1 MTLMRQYFRDLWW
14 IALGY
19 FVLLEG
25 AMVAAILYWPQFR
38 DNIPA
43 IAKLVPFQA
52 LQDLIEH
59 MHQSGYWPYFAV
71 QHWFKGCSLFGVAAI
86 AFMGSGIIAREADQ
100 RTAEF
105 LLSRPISRRQVLLS
119 RFTVLALAT
128 CIPVYVTSLSAIWIS
143 ASVGEYMSVN
153 EILLSATYMSCFL
166 IMMCGLVTMLSAMS
180 TNQFRAGTILI
191 GIVLLNFAIY
201 LVQSIDMY
209 SLFKTIDVWAFM
221 DIHMGNTPWNM
232 VGIFVGVTIVEL
244 TIADWVFRR
253 RTF

>member
-1 MTLMRQYFRDLWW
+1 
-14 IALGY
+14 
-19 FVLLEG
+19 
-25 AMVAAILYWPQFR
+25 
-38 DNIPA
+38 
-43 IAKLVPFQA
+43 
-52 LQDLIEH
+52 
-59 MHQSGYWPYFAV
+59 
-71 QHWFKGCSLFGVAAI
+71 
-86 AFMGSGIIAREADQ
+86 
-100 RTAEF
+100 
-105 LLSRPISRRQVLLS
+105 
-119 RFTVLALAT
+119 
-128 CIPVYVTSLSAIWIS
+128 
-143 ASVGEYMSVN
+143 MSVN